1 MSDPQ
6 RTPQTTRPADVHG
19 SAIDVRKLKKSYGPD
34 ELTFSVPRGA
44 ICGFLG
50 PNGAGKTTTLRI
62 LTGLA
67 HSESGAAYV
76 LGVPA
81 GTTHDIF
88 RRVAFVPEVKDLYPF
103 ARAGEMIRLT
113 RGFYPDWDHE
123 LERRL
128 TGEFEIPLRMP
139 CRKLSKGVRTKL
151 ALLVAVCRRAE
162 LLVLDEPTDGLDP
175 MGIEQALRLL
185 VGLGGERGA
194 TVFFSSHQ
202 LSEVERIAD
211 HLVMIQRGRCV
222 VEGSFDEIR
231 QQCRRVRCVVETAD
245 AALPPPVAQWQ
256 REGRFLTGFS
266 PHDTGTLTSQLAG
279 FGIEVLE
286 SEPATLKE
294 IFFEQMEQ
302 P

>member
-1 MSDPQ
+1 MSE
-6 RTPQTTRPADVHG
+6 T
-19 SAIDVRKLKKSYGPD
+19 AIKVQGVTKSYGPRG
-34 ELTFSVPRGA
+34 LSFSVPVGA

-62 LTGLA
+62 LMGLA
-67 HSESGAAYV
+67 RTDSGSAEV
-76 LGVPA
+76 LGVRA

-103 ARAGEMIRLT
+103 ARASEMIRLT
-113 RGFYPDWDHE
+113 RGFYPDWDHL

-128 TGEFEIPLRMP
+128 IEEFEIPLSMW
-139 CRKLSKGVRTKL
+139 CGKLSKGIRAKL
-151 ALLVAVCRRAE
+151 ALLLAVCRRAE

-175 MGIEQALRLL
+175 IGIEQALRLL
-185 VGLGGERGA
+185 VEQVGEHGT

-211 HLVMIQRGRCV
+211 HLVIIKRGQCV
-222 VEGSFDEIR
+222 VEGGIDEIR
-231 QQCRRVRCVVETAD
+231 QHTRRVRCVVETDKTD
-245 AALPPPVAQWQ
+245 AIALPLLLRDWR

-266 PHDTGTLTSQLAG
+266 SDDSESLDSQLADSG
-279 FGIEVLE
+279 VELIE

-294 IFFEQMEQ
+294 IFFERMER